1 MPSPA
6 SRTSKAK
13 PTATKAQDAI
23 ALLKADHREAEGVFE
38 QFEKARSPEKKGEL
52 AMKVCKALRVHMT
65 IEEEIFYPA
74 FKEATGDDDLNN
86 EAIVEHA
93 SARNLIDEI
102 EAMEPD
108 DEFYDAKV
116 KVLSEQIEHHV
127 KEEEEPKKGMFAEA
141 RASDM
146 DLDELGAQMAARK
159 AELMAAAN

>member
-13 PTATKAQDAI
+13 PTAPKAQDAI

-74 FKEATGDDDLNN
+74 FKEATGDDDAAGIAG
-86 EAIVEHA
+86 ESGRYAGGQKT
-93 SARNLIDEI
+93 DE
-102 EAMEPD
+102 D
-108 DEFYDAKV
+108 
-116 KVLSEQIEHHV
+116 
-127 KEEEEPKKGMFAEA
+127 
-141 RASDM
+141 R
-146 DLDELGAQMAARK
+146 
-159 AELMAAAN
+159 